1 MKDFSSISPFNDK
14 IVHSFDFH
22 KDSKIKL
29 KIKKSVLAQKKWKN
43 YSLKKRIEILT
54 KLKSILKDNKN
65 KYAFTMAEEMGK
77 PIGQGIS
84 EIEKCLL
91 LLDYYKNNIA
101 KLINQN
107 ISNTSLNKKIVFR
120 PLGVILGIM
129 PWNFPFWQVFRFI
142 IPTLLSG
149 NTVLLKHSLNVQKC
163 ALHIEEMFLELGLNA
178 DIYQNL
184 RLSDTKTAKLIKHKS
199 VSAVSFTGGSK
210 AGSIVA
216 KKAGAHLKKVLLELG
231 GSDPLIVFPDANI
244 KSAIKS
250 CISGRLLN
258 AGQSC
263 ISIKRIIVTIDLY
276 DSFIKNIVSILRKKK
291 MGNPLE
297 SVDLGPMVSKEARL
311 KVHKQVKSSEKKGAR
326 ILLGGKISKGI
337 GAFYPVT
344 VLSEVKPG
352 MEVFDEEV
360 FGPVFSIIK
369 AKNEIEAIKLANNS
383 SYGLGASI
391 FSENIEK
398 ARKIAV
404 EQLNVGMCYV
414 NDFVKSD
421 PELPFGGIK
430 KSGFGRE
437 LSLNGFLEFVNVKT
451 IVVNK
456 I

>member
-1 MKDFSSISPFNDK
+1 LKDFSSISPFNDK

-91 LLDYYKNNIA
+91 LLDFYKNNIA

-199 VSAVSFTGGSK
+199 VSA
-210 AGSIVA
+210 
-216 KKAGAHLKKVLLELG
+216 
-231 GSDPLIVFPDANI
+231 
-244 KSAIKS
+244 
-250 CISGRLLN
+250 
-258 AGQSC
+258 
-263 ISIKRIIVTIDLY
+263 
-276 DSFIKNIVSILRKKK
+276 
-291 MGNPLE
+291 
-297 SVDLGPMVSKEARL
+297 
-311 KVHKQVKSSEKKGAR
+311 
-326 ILLGGKISKGI
+326 
-337 GAFYPVT
+337 
-344 VLSEVKPG
+344 
-352 MEVFDEEV
+352 
-360 FGPVFSIIK
+360 
-369 AKNEIEAIKLANNS
+369 
-383 SYGLGASI
+383 
-391 FSENIEK
+391 
-398 ARKIAV
+398 
-404 EQLNVGMCYV
+404 
-414 NDFVKSD
+414 
-421 PELPFGGIK
+421 
-430 KSGFGRE
+430 
-437 LSLNGFLEFVNVKT
+437 
-451 IVVNK
+451 
-456 I
+456 

>member
-1 MKDFSSISPFNDK
+1 
-14 IVHSFDFH
+14 
-22 KDSKIKL
+22 
-29 KIKKSVLAQKKWKN
+29 
-43 YSLKKRIEILT
+43 
-54 KLKSILKDNKN
+54 
-65 KYAFTMAEEMGK
+65 MG
-77 PIGQGIS
+77 
-84 EIEKCLL
+84 
-91 LLDYYKNNIA
+91 D
-101 KLINQN
+101 
-107 ISNTSLNKKIVFR
+107 
-120 PLGVILGIM
+120 
-129 PWNFPFWQVFRFI
+129 
-142 IPTLLSG
+142 
-149 NTVLLKHSLNVQKC
+149 
-163 ALHIEEMFLELGLNA
+163 
-178 DIYQNL
+178 
-184 RLSDTKTAKLIKHKS
+184 
-199 VSAVSFTGGSK
+199 
-210 AGSIVA
+210 
-216 KKAGAHLKKVLLELG
+216 
-231 GSDPLIVFPDANI
+231 
-244 KSAIKS
+244 
-250 CISGRLLN
+250 
-258 AGQSC
+258 
-263 ISIKRIIVTIDLY
+263 
-276 DSFIKNIVSILRKKK
+276 
-291 MGNPLE
+291 PLE

-352 MEVFDEEV
+352 MEVFDDEV

-369 AKNEIEAIKLANNS
+369 AKNEVEALKLANNS

-398 ARKIAV
+398 ARKIAI